1 MKTILTAVILLSA
14 TFVFAED
21 KPQPVPPATNSVVN
35 TNEPSGY
42 KPRKAGSKADARTG
56 ATHKSKKQ
64 KQSNP

>member
-14 TFVFAED
+14 TFAFAENQQ
-21 KPQPVPPATNSVVN
+21 QPVFPATNGLVN
-35 TNEPSGY
+35 TNETGSY
-42 KPRKAGSKADARTG
+42 KPFKAGSKADARTG